1 MNLGENI
8 YRLRTGKGMSQDAL
22 ANALEVS
29 RQSVSKWENNSAVP
43 ELEKLMNMASI
54 FGVTLDELVGRTE
67 TPHQSSPAPVPA
79 PEVTQTS
86 PGRRTLGAVL
96 LSFGLVA
103 TLLLSIL
110 GGLIIGILAGLPF
123 VLVGCVLLSDSRD
136 PLFSALWVLFAV
148 YAPVGYWFT
157 LSFMGYGLYI
167 RCGILAVWFAA
178 LIVWSIVRHRR
189 GKLSRDSKRLV
200 IGSLIGSL
208 VLSILLSVGTA
219 IYYYQTGLHSDN
231 QELEATAE
239 EFQPD

>member
-54 FGVTLDELVGRTE
+54 FGVTLDELVGQTE
-67 TPHQSSPAPVPA
+67 PLPQASPAPVPT

-86 PGRRTLGAVL
+86 PGRRTLGAIL
-96 LSFGLVA
+96 LCFGLIA

-110 GGLIIGILAGLPF
+110 GGLIIGILVGLPF
-123 VLVGCVLLSDSRD
+123 TLVGCVLLSDSRD

-200 IGSLIGSL
+200 IGSLIVSL
-208 VLSILLSVGTA
+208 VLSILLSVSTA